1 MDLQNKPMI
10 SPAYLSVFT
19 RVLIQCPETFDAVL
33 EEVAKVMDTSPV
45 NTVIGFMEFW
55 LDQVQ
60 HETAQPLLMSLQM
73 DRIGRTPWNKLSAL
87 ALGAIL
93 TNSSFHNVFD
103 TQFLGIFD
111 RLVSYLTEFHV
122 RDDSISEVTR
132 ATCLL
137 HVLSR
142 M

>member
-1 MDLQNKPMI
+1 MI

-60 HETAQPLLMSLQM
+60 HETAQPLLMYVTTDGSHRSNAVEQAE
-73 DRIGRTPWNKLSAL
+73 RTRTGRHS
-87 ALGAIL
+87 
-93 TNSSFHNVFD
+93 H
-103 TQFLGIFD
+103 QFL
-111 RLVSYLTEFHV
+111 
-122 RDDSISEVTR
+122 
-132 ATCLL
+132 
-137 HVLSR
+137 LS
-142 M
+142 